1 MMLIVL
7 QSMKILSFLDV
18 KDLAKLLYTTHQ
30 IFVGGFEMNLHSS
43 DGGKTYTCKI
53 TQEVEG
59 ILHRTGKESERVF
72 LKGSEDGSNF
82 LLYADSVLIAIIEF
96 DTRDNEITDI
106 FPETWF
112 LNRFGSLPLLP
123 YIGETMIFDK
133 EV

>member
-1 MMLIVL
+1 M
-7 QSMKILSFLDV
+7 D
-18 KDLAKLLYTTHQ
+18 
-30 IFVGGFEMNLHSS
+30 LHSS
-43 DGGKTYTCKI
+43 DGGKTYTCEI
-53 TQEVEG
+53 TKEVEG
-59 ILHRTGKESERVF
+59 IFHRAGKESIRVF

-112 LNRFGSLPLLP
+112 IDRFGSLLLLP
-123 YIGETMIFDK
+123 YIGESMIFDK